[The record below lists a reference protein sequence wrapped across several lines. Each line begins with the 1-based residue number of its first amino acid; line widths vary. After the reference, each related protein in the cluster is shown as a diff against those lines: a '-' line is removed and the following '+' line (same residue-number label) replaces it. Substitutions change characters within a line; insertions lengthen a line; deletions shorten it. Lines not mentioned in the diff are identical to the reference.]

1 MKTSRELD
9 RPKTLVVPL
18 LPLTTGVVLPGM
30 VVTIALETDEA
41 RKAIAAA
48 HAGDSAIFVVPKID
62 GRYAR
67 IGTLARVEDAVRLP
81 TRIEVRVIRGL
92 QRAILGT
99 TVAEVGDAVWV
110 QIEPIEDSAPASERV
125 RELARVYRATVE
137 NIVEARGV
145 PEVAQMLRGIT
156 DPGALVDT
164 AGYSPDLSF
173 EQKVEILQ
181 TLDVERRLELAI
193 AWANRTLADLELK
206 EKIGREVAEGMDK
219 RQREFLLR
227 EQLEAIRKEL
237 GEADDGP
244 SIAEEFRAKIA
255 ASGMPEQ
262 ARQEAERELARL
274 QRTSP
279 QSPEYGWIRTY
290 LDWMTEVPWNRR
302 TEDNLNVAEA
312 RRILTED
319 HTGLEDVKERII
331 EYLSVRRLRKER
343 GLAETETAT
352 KRGSGAILT
361 LIGPPG
367 VGKTSLGE
375 SVARALGRKFG
386 RISLGGIHDE
396 AEIRG
401 HRRTYV
407 GALPGR
413 IVRALKDAGTKN
425 PVLMLDEIDKVGAD
439 WRGDPSSALLEVLDP
454 AQNHTFRD
462 HYLGV
467 DMDLS
472 EVLFIATGNVVET
485 IPEPLLDRME
495 VIRIDGYTEDEKVDI
510 ARDHLGPRQFER
522 NGLRPEEVALPDKTI
537 RQIVAN
543 YTREAGV
550 RNLEREIGK
559 VLRKVAT
566 RIAAGEAAAP
576 VTVNPDALLAYL
588 GRPKFYFEA
597 AERTSVPGVA
607 TGLAVTG
614 AGGDVL
620 FVEAAAIEHP
630 EGNGYAE
637 PGLTLTG
644 QLGDVMKESAQIAL
658 SYVGS
663 HAAEL
668 GIDPAKFR
676 GRFHVHVPAGAVPKD
691 GPSAG
696 ITLTTALVS
705 LLTGRSVRAT
715 VGMTGEV
722 TLQGRVLPIGGLK
735 QKVLAAHRAGLKEV
749 ILPKRNER
757 DLDDVPK
764 QVRDQ
769 MMFHAADTISQ
780 VLALALEPNA
790 EASGQG
796 ATARPREDGAKG
808 A

>member
-1 MKTSRELD
+1 MASTPRSE
-9 RPKTLVVPL
+9 L
-18 LPLTTGVVLPGM
+18 LPVLPMDDVVVLPHM
-30 VVTIALETDEA
+30 SVTLAVEGDDQKAAIEA
-41 RKAIAAA
+41 ARQGSRLILL
-48 HAGDSAIFVVPKID
+48 VPRID
-62 GRYAR
+62 GKFGT
-67 IGTLARVEDAVRLP
+67 IGTAARLGESAELP
-81 TRIEVRVIRGL
+81 TGAEAFMIRGEY
-92 QRAILGT
+92 RARLGGGQADVGGALWVKADPIL
-99 TVAEVGDAVWV
+99 DP
-110 QIEPIEDSAPASERV
+110 EPPTERSQ
-125 RELARVYRATVE
+125 ELAREYRALLENLVE
-137 NIVEARGV
+137 SRGV
-145 PEVAQMLRGIT
+145 PQVVQFLRAART
-156 DPGALVDT
+156 PGHLADL
-164 AGYSPDLSF
+164 AGYSPDLTT
-173 EQKVEILQ
+173 EQKLQILEE
-181 TLDVERRLELAI
+181 T
-193 AWANRTLADLELK
+193 DLEKRLATLIEWTKAILAEASLK
-206 EKIGREVAEGMDK
+206 EKIRSEVTEGMEK
-219 RQREFLLR
+219 TQREFLLR
-227 EQLEAIRKEL
+227 QQMEAIKKQLNEGQTDVVSTYRER
-237 GEADDGP
+237 
-244 SIAEEFRAKIA
+244 IAKA
-255 ASGMPEQ
+255 GMPE
-262 ARQEAERELARL
+262 AVLTEVNRELDRL
-274 QRTSP
+274 ERTSE
-279 QSPEYGWIRTY
+279 QNPEYGWIRTY
-290 LDWMTEVPWNRR
+290 LDWMLDIPWNVRSD
-302 TEDNLNVAEA
+302 DNYDLVKA
-312 RRILTED
+312 RQILDED
-319 HTGLEDVKERII
+319 HTGLSDVKDRII
-331 EYLSVRRLRKER
+331 EFLAVRKLRKER
-343 GLAETETAT
+343 GLEVLGG
-352 KRGSGAILT
+352 RGSGAIIT
-361 LIGPPG
+361 LVGPPG

-375 SVARALGRKFG
+375 SVARALGRKFT
-386 RISLGGIHDE
+386 RVSLGGIRDE

-413 IVRALKDAGTKN
+413 IVRALKDAGMKN

-467 DMDLS
+467 DLDLS

-495 VIRIDGYTEDEKVDI
+495 VIRIDGYTESEKVDI
-510 ARDHLGPRQFER
+510 ARDHLTPRQFER
-522 NGLRPEEVALPDKTI
+522 NGLRPEEVVLPDETI
-537 RQIVAN
+537 RQIVVN

-566 RIAAGEAAAP
+566 RVAAGEAAAP
-576 VTVNPDALLAYL
+576 VTVNPDDLLAYL

-607 TGLAVTG
+607 TSLAVTG

-705 LLTGRSVRAT
+705 LLTGRPVRAT

-769 MMFHAADTISQ
+769 MMFHAADTINQ

>member
-1 MKTSRELD
+1 MNTSRELD

-48 HAGDSAIFVVPKID
+48 HAADSAIFVVPKID

-125 RELARVYRATVE
+125 RALGRVYRATVE
-137 NIVEARGV
+137 NIEEARGV

-206 EKIGREVAEGMDK
+206 EKIGGEVAEGLDK
-219 RQREFLLR
+219 RKREFLLR

-237 GEADDGP
+237 GETDDGT
-244 SIAEEFRAKIA
+244 SVAKEFRAKIVA
-255 ASGMPEQ
+255 AGMAEQ

-290 LDWMTEVPWNRR
+290 LDWMTEVPWDRR

-467 DMDLS
+467 DLDLS

-495 VIRIDGYTEDEKVDI
+495 GIRLDGYTEDEKVKI
-510 ARDHLGPRQFER
+510 ARDHLLKRQLER
-522 NGLRPEEVALPDKTI
+522 NGLEASEVDVSDAAM
-537 RQIVAN
+537 RVIVGD

-550 RNLEREIGK
+550 RNLERELGK
-559 VLRKVAT
+559 LLRKVAT
-566 RIAAGEAAAP
+566 KIASQSKTQNEAHVESTP
-576 VTVNPDALLAYL
+576 VVVDASDIRTYL
-588 GRPKFYFEA
+588 GRQKFWFEA
-597 AERTSVPGVA
+597 VDRTSVPGVA

-614 AGGDVL
+614 TGGDVL
-620 FVEAAAIEHP
+620 FIEATAMP
-630 EGNGYAE
+630 ESDGHGE

-658 SYVGS
+658 SYVRS
-663 HAAEL
+663 HTDEL
-668 GIDPAKFR
+668 GIAPESINKV
-676 GRFHVHVPAGAVPKD
+676 FHIHVPEGAVPKD

-696 ITLTTALVS
+696 VTMTTAIVS
-705 LLTGRSVRAT
+705 LLTGRPVRNT

-722 TLQGRVLPIGGLK
+722 TLQGLVLPIGGVK
-735 QKVLAAHRAGLKEV
+735 QKVLAAHRMGLTEV
-749 ILPKRNER
+749 ILPKRNEK
-757 DLDDVPK
+757 DIDDVP
-764 QVRDQ
+764 QSVREA
-769 MMFHAADTISQ
+769 MTFHLASRVEE
-780 VLALALEPNA
+780 VLKYALEP
-790 EASGQG
+790 ASTTKSN
-796 ATARPREDGAKG
+796 TAA